1 MYPATRAA
9 KANPDSNLRKWF
21 VIALTEFQ
29 GFTYFISRIS
39 DDDLRGFWCRRK
51 CIYVPWFYLLSELFD
66 YLSYPQDKVSS
77 ILQSDV
83 LIYMDSRC
91 SVSVHSL
98 RQFSHLPVSSGVW
111 AVAHWSGL
119 PTPAELSSIIAPSW
133 RDRTQARE
141 TIDPAGSAKNRFLF
155 HPGCRDYSA
164 RRCWQYWFGAYE
176 HIGMKRMLTAICF
189 PCLSRLRKRYPL
201 YLYFFFPPVPSLL
214 ASFHSALYPR
224 QGATLSS

>member
-98 RQFSHLPVSSGVW
+98 RQFSHLPVSSGV
-111 AVAHWSGL
+111 
-119 PTPAELSSIIAPSW
+119 
-133 RDRTQARE
+133 
-141 TIDPAGSAKNRFLF
+141 
-155 HPGCRDYSA
+155 
-164 RRCWQYWFGAYE
+164 
-176 HIGMKRMLTAICF
+176 
-189 PCLSRLRKRYPL
+189 
-201 YLYFFFPPVPSLL
+201 
-214 ASFHSALYPR
+214 
-224 QGATLSS
+224 